1 MKKNHITLID
11 MVDLTGFKILK
22 FNYPFSSDELGVM
35 IWDKMNDQE
44 KKWALKLTLNGIND
58 TGDDGDTSW
67 DIFFLDERLKSK
79 IVELLVKYDVPY
91 TVEDQTHLLVK
102 GNTEF
107 TEIFNERLNKFLG
120 ENLSI
125 DDVLDN
131 IIEVGYENMTIFEK
145 YYLDTNPEILENNE

>member
-1 MKKNHITLID
+1 
-11 MVDLTGFKILK
+11 MVDLTGFKILR

-79 IVELLVKYDVPY
+79 IVELLTKYDVPY

-125 DDVLDN
+125 DDVLDR
-131 IIEVGYENMTIFEK
+131 IIDIGMENLTIFEK
-145 YYLDTNPEILENNE
+145 YYLNINNEEN

>member
-1 MKKNHITLID
+1 
-11 MVDLTGFKILK
+11 MVDLSGFKILRL
-22 FNYPFSSDELGVM
+22 NYPFSSDELGVM

-58 TGDDGDTSW
+58 TGGDSETSW
-67 DIFFLDERLKSK
+67 DLFFLDERLKSK
-79 IVELLVKYDVPY
+79 IEDLLKKYDVPY
-91 TVEDQTHLLVK
+91 EVEDLTHLLVK

-107 TEIFNERLNKFLG
+107 TEEFNEKLNFFLS

-145 YYLDTNPEILENNE
+145 YYLDTNPEILEGNE

>member
-1 MKKNHITLID
+1 
-11 MVDLTGFKILK
+11 MVDLTGFKILR

-44 KKWALKLTLNGIND
+44 RKWALKLTLNGIND

-79 IVELLVKYDVPY
+79 IVELLTKYDVPY

-145 YYLDTNPEILENNE
+145 YYLDTNPEILEGND

>member
-1 MKKNHITLID
+1 

-58 TGDDGDTSW
+58 TGDDGNTSW

-79 IVELLVKYDVPY
+79 IVELLVKYNVPY

>member
-1 MKKNHITLID
+1 
-11 MVDLTGFKILK
+11 MVDLSGFKILRL
-22 FNYPFSSDELGVM
+22 NYPFSSDELGVM

-58 TGDDGDTSW
+58 TGDDGGTSW
-67 DIFFLDERLKSK
+67 DLFFLDERLKSK
-79 IVELLVKYDVPY
+79 IEDLLKKYDVPY
-91 TVEDQTHLLVK
+91 DVEDLTHLLVK
-102 GNTEF
+102 GNDEF
-107 TEIFNERLNKFLG
+107 TEEFNKKLNFFLS

-145 YYLDTNPEILENNE
+145 YYLDTNPEILEGND

>member
-1 MKKNHITLID
+1 
-11 MVDLTGFKILK
+11 MVDLTGFKILR

-79 IVELLVKYDVPY
+79 IVELLTKYDVPY

-145 YYLDTNPEILENNE
+145 YYLDTNPEILEGNE